1 MLERVMKFVV
11 QKGLIET
18 GDRILVGVS
27 GGADSVALLL
37 VLHELS
43 QHLSFT
49 VSVAHLNHGLRGEE
63 ASLDSRF
70 VKDWCD
76 KLGLD
81 CECGDVSIPL
91 LMQGKSV
98 SLQEVA
104 RQERFRFFRAVM
116 EQKSLN
122 KLALAH
128 HRDDQAETV
137 LLRLMRGTGLSGLQ
151 GMKPI
156 EQGLSGLLIVRPFLA
171 VSRQEIEAFLAER
184 GQGYRLDLSNLGTE
198 YSRNFVRLSVMPA
211 LRQINPQVALA
222 LNRLSSQVVQNVDYL
237 HRQAQPVCE
246 VAIEVLDFGVGVRLD
261 ALRGVHE
268 ALVMRVLTEA
278 YFRLVLTRKDLETI
292 HLADIF
298 ALLDKQVGRRIALPH
313 GVRVLRAREHLVF
326 YAAAEE
332 NQPNYTLT
340 ISVPGEYV
348 LPCGGKLVARRVA
361 ECAVSLGAVNGYAA
375 CISYSG
381 NSVVV
386 RNRRPHDS
394 YILLGGVGHK
404 KVKQAMSEARIPLP
418 WRDNWPI
425 IEVEG
430 QIAWVPGLRVAN
442 AFCPEPKKNILE
454 LFYHRGG
461 K

>member
-1 MLERVMKFVV
+1 MKFVV
-11 QKGLIET
+11 KNGLVEA
-18 GDRILVGVS
+18 GDRILLGVS

-37 VLHELS
+37 VLHELALR
-43 QHLSFT
+43 LSFT
-49 VSVAHLNHGLRGEE
+49 VGVAHLNHGLRGEE

-70 VKDWCD
+70 VKDLCD

-104 RQERFRFFRAVM
+104 RQERFKFFRAAM
-116 EQKSLN
+116 EQGSFN

-128 HRDDQAETV
+128 HQDDQAETL
-137 LLRLMRGTGLSGLQ
+137 LLRMLRGTGLSGLQ
-151 GMKPI
+151 GMKSL
-156 EQGLSGLLIVRPFLA
+156 EQGLAGILIVRPFLA

-184 GQGYRLDLSNLGTE
+184 GQAYRVDSSNLGAE
-198 YSRNFVRLSVMPA
+198 YSRNFVRLNVMPE
-211 LRQINPQVALA
+211 LRQMNPQVALA
-222 LNRLSSQVVQNVDYL
+222 LNRLSSQVVQYVDYL
-237 HRQAQPVCE
+237 QGQAKPICE
-246 VAIEVLDFGVGVRLD
+246 AAIEALDFGVGVRLD
-261 ALRGVHE
+261 ALKGVHE
-268 ALVMRVLTEA
+268 ALVMLVLTEA
-278 YFRLVLTRKDLETI
+278 YFRIALTSKDLETI

-298 ALLDKQVGRRIALPH
+298 ALLGKQVGRRIALPRS
-313 GVRVLRAREHLVF
+313 VRVLRAREHLVF

-332 NQPNYTLT
+332 SHARYALT
-340 ISVPGEYV
+340 ISVPGEYI
-348 LPCGGKLVARRVA
+348 LPCGGKMVARRVD
-361 ECAVSLGAVNGYAA
+361 ECAANLRGTIGYAA

-381 NSVVV
+381 NSIVV

-418 WRDNWPI
+418 WRDTWPI

-430 QIAWVPGLRVAN
+430 QIAWVPGLRVAD
-442 AFCPEPKKNILE
+442 AFGPDSQKTILE
-454 LFYHRGG
+454 LFYQRGG